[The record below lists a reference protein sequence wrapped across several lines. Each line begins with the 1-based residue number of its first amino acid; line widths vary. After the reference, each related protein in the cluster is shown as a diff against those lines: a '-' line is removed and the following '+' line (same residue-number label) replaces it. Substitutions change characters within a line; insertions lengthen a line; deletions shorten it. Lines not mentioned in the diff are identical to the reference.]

1 MRDQIQ
7 HDPLFRSGK
16 LQWRAIHAALF
27 SGLLLGLAG
36 CGETAA
42 PVEQAEQQWTP
53 IPTASDE
60 LPSRPVQRSLQKLNT
75 DIELT
80 SAESVSSDRPVKGS
94 AQWLMMEIAHL
105 RNAPTDI
112 IRQPVPGKIGE
123 YQRIR
128 LTPEQAAAEQVR
140 RQKEIVELSMQA
152 IRKTHEVP
160 EDAQFF
166 NGAVHYLSDA
176 RLQLALLGNQ
186 EQGQLLD
193 ENAEALFTRDPT
205 SFAAI
210 DAASHVVELTR
221 ALADQHAQKD
231 PKWARAYARQTRLFA
246 ERFPQETSRAAVN
259 VIAAGRLCERLNLDD
274 EAESCLAVINRIAPN
289 SPYSE
294 QVSGSLRRLRL
305 PGQPLKEFGG
315 STFDGSF
322 TSIDRYRGKA
332 VIVAFWASNSETF
345 RQDLPGIQ
353 ALLAK
358 SQGRVAALG
367 VNLDRDELAVEK
379 FIQENGI
386 NWKNIFYSDPEK
398 RGSRNMV
405 ARHYGVI
412 NVPEYWLVDP
422 QGTVRSIHLDVAQLD
437 QQVSAALAAQ

>member
-1 MRDQIQ
+1 MRDQLQ
-7 HDPLFRSGK
+7 HDLLHRSGK
-16 LQWRAIHAALF
+16 LQRRAIHAALL
-27 SGLLLGLAG
+27 SGLLLGLTG
-36 CGETAA
+36 CRESAV
-42 PVEQAEQQWTP
+42 PIEQAEQQWTP
-53 IPTASDE
+53 NPTASED
-60 LPSRPVQRSLQKLNT
+60 LPVRPVQRSLQKLDS
-75 DIELT
+75 DIELV
-80 SAESVSSDRPVKGS
+80 SAESAGSDRPVKGS

-105 RNAPTDI
+105 RNAPADI
-112 IRQPVPGKIGE
+112 VRQPVPGKAGE
-123 YQRIR
+123 YQQIR
-128 LTPEQAAAEQVR
+128 LTSEQAAAEQIR
-140 RQKEIVELSMQA
+140 RQKKVIELSLQA
-152 IRKTHEVP
+152 ISKTHEAP
-160 EDAQFF
+160 EDSQLFS
-166 NGAVHYLSDA
+166 GAVHALSDA
-176 RLQLALLGNQ
+176 RLQLALAGDH

-205 SFAAI
+205 SFAAV

-221 ALADQHAQKD
+221 ALADRHAQED

-259 VIAAGRLCERLNLDD
+259 VIAAGRLCERLNLDE
-274 EAESCLAVINRIAPN
+274 EAESCLAVIHRIAPN

-332 VIVAFWASNSETF
+332 VIVAFWASNSEAF
-345 RQDLPGIQ
+345 RRDLPGIQ
-353 ALLAK
+353 AFLVK
-358 SQGRVAALG
+358 SEGRVTALG

-379 FIQENGI
+379 FIRENEI
-386 NWKNIFYSDPEK
+386 DWKSIFYSDPEK

-412 NVPEYWLVDP
+412 NVPEYWLVDA
-422 QGTVRSIHLDVAQLD
+422 QGTVRSIHLDVSQLD
-437 QQVSAALAAQ
+437 QQVSAVLAAQ